1 MIYKNLFKFKHLTL
15 ESEILFR
22 YNFII
27 LIDSVISGIVTFL
40 FSGAVSCFPIQS
52 FCPPKRRAK
61 RISTSIRAKKGA
73 YLKSRFGLN
82 TSFRSKI
89 CWLRLRHG
97 HANNADFCSGD
108 FQQSTRA
115 GFKCGTGCNDI
126 INKKKMFA
134 VIVFGK
140 GNVKSIF
147 DPFGSA

>member
-61 RISTSIRAKKGA
+61 RISTSIRASYSILIS
-73 YLKSRFGLN
+73 YLSKRPTIPWVENLALRIGL
-82 TSFRSKI
+82 
-89 CWLRLRHG
+89 
-97 HANNADFCSGD
+97 DSG
-108 FQQSTRA
+108 
-115 GFKCGTGCNDI
+115 
-126 INKKKMFA
+126 
-134 VIVFGK
+134 
-140 GNVKSIF
+140 SILKL
-147 DPFGSA
+147 